1 MSPGQLQFDPEE
13 EAALI
18 AKFGPTMEREC
29 RFDLDRAGFRL
40 WWQSTALRR
49 RAEVVMIVQR
59 PDGRILLHAKGHYP
73 PGTYRLPS
81 GGVQWGESVLE
92 ALAREQVEALGLRL
106 QPEGMPGLIR
116 YELRYNGQ
124 TLHFASYLF
133 RHCVGKKPRL
143 SPQDPTEAIADFC
156 WVEPENLPSV
166 AKSLRGSSHGWRN
179 WGAFR
184 AVAHDLLVE
193 CNQQ

>member
-1 MSPGQLQFDPEE
+1 MSSGQLQFDPEE
-13 EAALI
+13 EAELI
-18 AKFGPTMEREC
+18 ASYGPTVEREC
-29 RFDLDRAGFRL
+29 RFELDRAGFRL

-49 RAEVVMIVQR
+49 RSEVVMTVQR

-92 ALAREQVEALGLRL
+92 ALAREQVEELGLRL
-106 QPEGMPGLIR
+106 PPESMPGLVR
-116 YELRYNGQ
+116 YEFQYDGR
-124 TLHFASYLF
+124 TLHFVSYLF
-133 RHCVGKKPRL
+133 RHRVGIDPWL

-156 WVEPENLPSV
+156 WVDPRDLPSV
-166 AKSLRGSSHGWRN
+166 ARSLRASSHGWYN

-184 AVAHDLLVE
+184 AVAHDMLAKGMLL
-193 CNQQ
+193 